1 MAKHNDIP
9 QKSNASLTKEER
21 IESYIQNIR
30 GCQVLLDRD
39 LAALYGVETRRLNE
53 QVQRNIERF
62 PSDFM
67 FQLTKEEFE
76 NWKSQFATSN
86 SIKMG
91 YRKLPYAFTE
101 NGVAMLSSVLRS
113 PQAIETNILIMRA
126 FTAMRHFLASNAQI
140 FKRMEIVERN
150 QLALNAHLADTD
162 RKIETVFKRLDSETI
177 QPRYGIF
184 YDGEVFDA
192 YVFIADKIKEA
203 ESRIVL
209 FDNYIDES
217 VLSLLDKR
225 KTGVTATIYTKTI
238 DAHLK
243 MDIARHDAQYPHI
256 DVQLFK
262 KSHDRFL
269 CIDDMVYFVGA
280 SIKDLGKKWFAFGK
294 MEQTTDELLAKM

>member
-1 MAKHNDIP
+1 MTEHNDISKTAISP
-9 QKSNASLTKEER
+9 INKEEH
-21 IESYIQNIR
+21 IESFIQNIR

-86 SIKMG
+86 SVKMG

-113 PQAIETNILIMRA
+113 PQAIATNILIMRA

-140 FKRMEIVERN
+140 FQRMEIMERN
-150 QLALNAHLADTD
+150 QLAMNAHLADTD
-162 RKIETVFKRLDSETI
+162 RKIENVFKRLDSETV
-177 QPRYGIF
+177 QPQYGIF

-209 FDNYIDES
+209 FDNYVDES

-225 KTGVTATIYTKTI
+225 KSGVTATIYTKTI

-243 MDIARHDAQYPHI
+243 TDIARHDARYPHI
-256 DVQLFK
+256 EVRLFT

-269 CIDDMVYFVGA
+269 CIDDTVYFVGA
-280 SIKDLGKKWFAFGK
+280 SIKDLGKRWFAFGK